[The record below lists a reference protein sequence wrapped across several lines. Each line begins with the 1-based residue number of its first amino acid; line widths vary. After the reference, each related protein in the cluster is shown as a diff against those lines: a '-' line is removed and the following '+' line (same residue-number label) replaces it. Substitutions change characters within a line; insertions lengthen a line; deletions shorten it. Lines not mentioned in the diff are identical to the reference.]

1 MKKFKIVVS
10 VALLAWLA
18 WRTDWHQVRETFGQL
33 RLSLWLAALGVY
45 GIAQLCSSL
54 RWQLLA
60 RPLGFEQPLGHFL
73 GYYFIGMF
81 FNLMLPTSVG
91 GDVVRACYLDEGS
104 GRKLAAFVSVFV
116 DRCSGLLV
124 LLALAAGAVLF
135 CPLALPAWV
144 AWSVWLTLAVLLAAG
159 GGVWWYCL
167 TQNREGGADIAGS
180 TVPGRFQV
188 LQSAIRSLQA
198 ALHSNPGLLL
208 TTTLLSVGVQAAN
221 VVLVWLVGLAIA
233 APVPASYW
241 WIVVPMVSLMQV
253 VLPSLN
259 GHGVREGG
267 LILFLNEVGVS
278 PSMALSLGF
287 LWFSVSATAAL
298 AGGLVYLFGRF
309 GRPEVQ
315 ADDEPVGDYSDQG
328 RASEPA
334 AAA

>member
-1 MKKFKIVVS
+1 MKKLKIVVS

-33 RLSLWLAALGVY
+33 RVSLWLAALGVY
-45 GIAQLCSSL
+45 GVAQLCSSL
-54 RWQLLA
+54 RWQMLA
-60 RPLGFEQPLGHFL
+60 RPLGFEQPLSHFL

-91 GDVVRACYLDEGS
+91 GDVVRACYLDERS

-124 LLALAAGAVLF
+124 LLALACGAVLF
-135 CPLALPAWV
+135 CPLTLPPWV
-144 AWSVWLTLAVLLAAG
+144 AWSVWLTLGSLLAG
-159 GGVWWYCL
+159 GGAVWLYCRL
-167 TQNREGGADIAGS
+167 KLADCRVEEYGPEAPS
-180 TVPGRFQV
+180 KLQV
-188 LQSAIRSLQA
+188 LKSAIGNLQSAVLTQ
-198 ALHSNPGLLL
+198 PGLLI

-221 VVLVWLVGLAIA
+221 VVLVWLVGMAIG

-259 GHGVREGG
+259 GHGIREGG
-267 LILFLNEVGVS
+267 LILFLSEVGVS
-278 PSMALSLGF
+278 QSMAVSLGF
-287 LWFSVSATAAL
+287 LWFSVSAIAAL
-298 AGGLVYLFGRF
+298 GGGLVYLFGRF
-309 GRPEVQ
+309 GRPEGQ
-315 ADDEPVGDYSDQG
+315 TDDELVGDYSDQG
-328 RASEPA
+328 RAREPA